1 MPQYVI
7 EREIPGIGKMT
18 EAQRQQVTRD
28 SMKVLGDLGPDIVW
42 IESFVTDDK
51 VYCVYFA
58 PDESLIRKHAEM
70 LGLPADRI
78 SAVRSLLEPALAQ
91 A

>member
-18 EAQRQQVTRD
+18 EAQQRQTARD
-28 SMKVLGDLGPDIVW
+28 SMKVLGDLGSDIVW

-51 VYCVYFA
+51 VYCIYFA
-58 PDESLIRKHAEM
+58 PDESLIRRHARM
-70 LGLPADRI
+70 LGVPVDRI
-78 SAVRSLLEPALAQ
+78 SAVRSLLGPGLAQ
-91 A
+91 